1 MQTHVEAA
9 KGTVSCLYNAFQIV
23 IMTLKKSS
31 WEFAGKQTIS
41 SDIASNEN
49 CSPQCSLNYKPQQQQ
64 ERHQCFICSKHL
76 KHICIENDKN
86 CNNLG
91 NRPNRKT
98 AVTVT

>member
-31 WEFAGKQTIS
+31 WEFAGKHVLTATIS

-49 CSPQCSLNYKPQQQQ
+49 CSPQCNLNYNPQQQQ
-64 ERHQCFICSKHL
+64 QCFICSKYL
-76 KHICIENDKN
+76 KYICIENYKN
-86 CNNLG
+86 CSNLI
-91 NRPNRKT
+91 RK
-98 AVTVT
+98 